1 MWGLSIFE
9 HGVEWI
15 NYADYCVSIIVSQIA
30 AFIYAVIFAVTF
42 SYLSCGD
49 IQSLCFN

>member
-1 MWGLSIFE
+1 MQIT
-9 HGVEWI
+9 
-15 NYADYCVSIIVSQIA
+15 VSINVSQFS
-30 AFIYAVIFAVTF
+30 AFIYAVVIFAVTF